1 MVKPAFRDVDVE
13 LWKSRVPLDPRY
25 QSVCLHHA
33 EKQIGIPILDALCE
47 LDPIKR
53 PDQRVLTLLPRDKQ
67 DVATSLRLVL
77 CHESE
82 SLRVMNISQH
92 DRMVQIEMT
101 MHGVLILKQALTRW
115 FEGGEDFGVSPE
127 HGPFDRKRLGR
138 SDLESYDLWFWGP
151 TYLP

>member
-13 LWKSRVPLDPRY
+13 LWKSGVSLDPRY
-25 QSVCLHHA
+25 QSICLHHA
-33 EKQIGIPILDALCE
+33 ERHIGIPILDALNE
-47 LDPIKR
+47 LDPVKR
-53 PDQRVLTLLPRDKQ
+53 PDQRVLTLLAREKE

-82 SLRVMNISQH
+82 CLRVMNISLQ
-92 DRMVQIEMT
+92 DRTVQIEMT
-101 MHGVLILKQALTRW
+101 MHGALVLRRALTRW
-115 FEGGEDFGVSPE
+115 FEGHEDFGVSPE
-127 HGPFDRKRLGR
+127 DGPFNRKGLGR

>member
-13 LWKSRVPLDPRY
+13 LWKSRVSLDPRY
-25 QSVCLHHA
+25 QSICLHHRQ
-33 EKQIGIPILDALCE
+33 KQIGIPILEALCE
-47 LDPIKR
+47 LDPVKR
-53 PDQRVLTLLPRDKQ
+53 PDQRMLTLVACDKA

-82 SLRVMNISQH
+82 SLRVMNISLR
-92 DRMVQIEMT
+92 DRTVQIEMT
-101 MHGVLILKQALTRW
+101 MHGVLIFKRALTRW

-127 HGPFDRKRLGR
+127 DGPFNRKDLGR